1 MATKNMLEARL
12 KFEREG
18 LEGIIPVGSYLADA
32 AGRFGVRFDEKC
44 VGAEGV
50 HHCRIMVTEGSEL
63 LSEPT
68 EAEAKAVSGTERGEG
83 WRLACQVKVVEPGE
97 IVVMTEPKEEKA
109 VGEEAE
115 AKPEEDF
122 SKKFAELPLEK
133 KIAELVR
140 LEAIAFGDTVSFI
153 FNSPYLVFDKA
164 MDVLAEFGMKKEI
177 REKSEARPAEHL
189 DPDKEGKEPNRTRG
203 RSAKNKDKSKESEAG
218 TDT

>member
-1 MATKNMLEARL
+1 MREAKL

-32 AGRFGVRFDEKC
+32 AGRFGVRFEEKC
-44 VGAEGV
+44 VTAEGS
-50 HHCRIMVTEGSEL
+50 HHCKIRVTEGGDL
-63 LSEPT
+63 LSDLT
-68 EAEAKAVSGTERGEG
+68 ETESENLTETERGDG

-97 IVVMTEPKEEKA
+97 IVVMTEQKEEKA
-109 VGEEAE
+109 AGKEAE
-115 AKPEEDF
+115 AEPEEDY

-164 MDVLAEFGMKKEI
+164 MDVLAEFGMKKEV

-189 DPDKEGKEPNRTRG
+189 DPEKDGKAPKGSRGRTAKHKEKAKEP
-203 RSAKNKDKSKESEAG
+203 EAG
-218 TDT
+218 AEI